1 MQVRV
6 RPVFRCRHRRF
17 PPCSGRTQETPY
29 AKWTSRCNLEHMFES
44 GDSEVASGSAVDAAV
59 LSGFLR
65 RIAHLKREVDDG
77 ARVDLLRVL
86 ESLKSACAA
95 AQAKVAADLDTSTR
109 RQRIAEGVPS
119 GQCGVGIAAQIALA
133 RRDSPHRGGRH
144 LGLAIA
150 LVHEMPHTL
159 ALLECGSLSE
169 WRATILVR
177 ETACL
182 TREDRSIVDRVLCSD
197 PDVLASLGDR
207 AIAAKA
213 RACAAELDAVSV
225 ARRAAKAVADR
236 RVTVRPAP
244 DTMVNFGAL
253 LPVAQGVA
261 VYAALGAGADSVLAA
276 GDGRTRAQI
285 MADLLVERVTGMSA
299 TAPVPVTVNLV
310 VSDHTLFAGGTEPA
324 HLQGYGPVPAGLA
337 RTWVHDAD
345 ASGSAALR
353 KVYARPESGAL
364 TAVESRSRC
373 FPKSLAQFIDLRDRE
388 CRTPWCDAPIRHHD
402 HLRAHAAGGATEA
415 ENGAGLC
422 AACNY
427 AKEGAGWSAQH
438 IPRAGGKHHIIEFC
452 TPTRHRYRSTSPPLP
467 LPNSVV
473 PESIVSG

>member
-1 MQVRV
+1 M
-6 RPVFRCRHRRF
+6 
-17 PPCSGRTQETPY
+17 
-29 AKWTSRCNLEHMFES
+29 A
-44 GDSEVASGSAVDAAV
+44 DATA
-59 LSGFLR
+59 LGAFLR
-65 RIAHLKREVDDG
+65 RIVHLDREVDDS
-77 ARVDLLRVL
+77 ARIDLLRAL
-86 ESLKSACAA
+86 EDLKSACAG
-95 AQAKVAADLDTSTR
+95 AQAKVAADLDASTR
-109 RQRIAEGVPS
+109 RQRMDDGVPVA
-119 GQCGVGIAAQIALA
+119 QCGVGIAAQIALA

-144 LGLAIA
+144 LGLATA
-150 LVHEMPHTL
+150 LVREMPHTL
-159 ALLECGSLSE
+159 ALLDRGSLSE

-182 TREDRSIVDRVLCSD
+182 SREDRAAVDRTLCSD
-197 PDVLASLGDR
+197 PEVLDSLGDR

-213 RACAAELDAVSV
+213 RACAAELDAGSV
-225 ARRAAKAVADR
+225 ARRAAKAVSDR

-261 VYAALGAGADSVLAA
+261 VYAALSAGADSVVSA
-276 GDGRTRAQI
+276 GDARTRSQI
-285 MADLLVERVTGMSA
+285 MADLLVERVTGLSA
-299 TAPVPVTVNLV
+299 TTPVPVTVNLV
-310 VSDHTLFAGGTEPA
+310 VSDHTLLAGGLEPA
-324 HLQGYGPVPAGLA
+324 HLQGHGPVPAGLA
-337 RTWVHDAD
+337 RTWIHDAD

-353 KVYARPESGAL
+353 RVYARPESGAL

-373 FPKSLAQFIDLRDRE
+373 FPSGLAQFIDLRDRE

-402 HLRAHAAGGATEA
+402 HIRAHAAGGATEV

-427 AKEGAGWSAQH
+427 AKEGAGWSAQTIPHTGGRRH
-438 IPRAGGKHHIIEFC
+438 IVEFC

-467 LPNSVV
+467 LPNSIV